1 LKATLEAILGALPVL
16 NYCPA
21 AATRL
26 QYKVGPAGLAGA
38 LLQQDPDGRGWLPVA
53 SHSRTLTAQE
63 LLMSRPHLELRAVQ
77 EALTKLRHVAAY
89 CKELTVEAS
98 EELITIFRLQPR
110 LHPQLWALVADI
122 QAYKPKL
129 VRAPPTKQL
138 PYLAMLESVGDW
150 EQLEGE
156 LGVADP
162 TPEL

>member
-1 LKATLEAILGALPVL
+1 
-16 NYCPA
+16 
-21 AATRL
+21 
-26 QYKVGPAGLAGA
+26 
-38 LLQQDPDGRGWLPVA
+38 
-53 SHSRTLTAQE
+53 
-63 LLMSRPHLELRAVQ
+63 MSRPHLELRAVQ
-77 EALTKLRHVAAY
+77 EVLTKLRHVAAY

-129 VRAPPTKQL
+129 VKAPPTKQL

-156 LGVADP
+156 LGAAEP
-162 TPEL
+162 TPELQEQLSTPANMPRKARFTDGPAVHIFFDGGSKQGLGTAGFVILDTLEREV